1 MLKFTKSEIN
11 ELANK
16 LTSNSELFGDEVA
29 SVTSQLVELSNS
41 ANEFGCP
48 IEGMI
53 NDCWG
58 NSIPVTAMPDMR
70 KHSWSF

>member
-1 MLKFTKSEIN
+1 MFNFKKSEIN
-11 ELANK
+11 ELANR

-29 SVTSQLVELSNS
+29 SVTAQLAELSNS

>member
-11 ELANK
+11 NLASEL
-16 LTSNSELFGDEVA
+16 THNSELFGDEVA
-29 SVTSQLVELSNS
+29 SVTAQLVELSNS

-48 IEGMI
+48 IEGKI
-53 NDCWG
+53 SDCWG
-58 NSIPVTAMPDMR
+58 GTVTVVAMPDMR

>member
-1 MLKFTKSEIN
+1 MLKFTKTKIN
-11 ELANK
+11 ELANR

-29 SVTSQLVELSNS
+29 SVTVQLVELSNS
-41 ANEFGCP
+41 ANKFGCP
-48 IEGMI
+48 IEGVI

>member
-1 MLKFTKSEIN
+1 MFNFKKSEIN
-11 ELANK
+11 ELANR

-29 SVTSQLVELSNS
+29 SVTVQLSELSNS

-48 IEGMI
+48 IEGVI
-53 NDCWG
+53 DDCWG
-58 NSIPVTAMPDMR
+58 NSIVVTAMPDVR

>member
-1 MLKFTKSEIN
+1 MLKFTKSGIN

-16 LTSNSELFGDEVA
+16 LTHNSELFGDEVID
-29 SVTSQLVELSNS
+29 VTGQLVELSNS

-48 IEGMI
+48 IEGVI
-53 NDCWG
+53 DDCWG
-58 NSIPVTAMPDMR
+58 NSIPVTAMPDVR

>member
-1 MLKFTKSEIN
+1 MIKFTKSGID
-11 ELANK
+11 ELANQ

-29 SVTSQLVELSNS
+29 SVTIQLSELSNS

-48 IEGMI
+48 IEGVV

-58 NSIPVTAMPDMR
+58 NSIPVTAMPDVR